1 MRGRL
6 VDNEQV
12 RPGIGVVG
20 RIKIGEKI
28 LSKNGKEIPTSLD
41 YFRADA
47 PKQYQDLFGSAFG
60 DKPRKIEIIFI
71 SDDITHSCN
80 LQYELRGDGG
90 KLFARGDGET
100 FQIFHTDH
108 WKTLTLNDIIAKYE
122 TVERFKEESAKFC
135 QSFGGWETRLTMR
148 FMIPKIKG
156 LLGEWQLSTKATKS
170 SIGQI
175 TGAFDKVQEFAGTV
189 INVPFDLTVEMVTSD
204 AHKSKSRYPVLQ
216 LIPNASFENLQLLRG
231 YVEQGL
237 PTWRQGVLTD
247 DNILRLKEAKV

>member
-1 MRGRL
+1 M

-20 RIKIGEKI
+20 RIKIGEKRV
-28 LSKNGKEIPTSLD
+28 SDKGKEYPVSLD

-47 PKQYQDLFGSAFG
+47 PKQYQDLFHAAFG

-71 SDDITHSCN
+71 SDDITHACN
-80 LQYELRGDGG
+80 LQYELRGDAG

-100 FQIFHTDH
+100 FQVFNTDH
-108 WKTLTLNDIIAKYE
+108 WVTMTKPAIEEKYGSIE
-122 TVERFKEESAKFC
+122 AFKKESEKFC
-135 QSFGGWETRLTMR
+135 KSFSGWETRLTMR

-175 TGAFDKVQEFAGTV
+175 TGAFDKVQQFAGTC
-189 INVPFDLTVEMVTSD
+189 INVPFDLGVEMATQD
-204 AHKSKSRYPVLQ
+204 AHQSKRRFPVLQ
-216 LIPNASFENLQLLRG
+216 LIPNASFENLQLLRS
-231 YVEQGL
+231 YVQQGL
-237 PTWRQGVLTD
+237 PTWKEGILTD
-247 DNILRLKEAKV
+247 EKILQLGDGR